1 MITAGYII
9 RNTYEIELFKTREG
23 TTMDH
28 PHTDVPMRLAWD
40 CATGM
45 EPGTPQHVGMHGF
58 AQCPHQPT
66 TEDTEYFKILNHW
79 VIRTPPGYS
88 CLIMQPHYFFEKRY
102 TMMPAIVDTD
112 KHDLPINFTGHL
124 NVFDEKVTIK
134 PGDPLV
140 QVIPFKRDAW
150 TMNIEKGPQKN
161 SLMALFINKQ
171 RGVRHKALR
180 LYKNLFHTKKKFD

>member
-1 MITAGYII
+1 
-9 RNTYEIELFKTREG
+9 
-23 TTMDH
+23 
-28 PHTDVPMRLAWD
+28 
-40 CATGM
+40 
-45 EPGTPQHVGMHGF
+45 
-58 AQCPHQPT
+58 
-66 TEDTEYFKILNHW
+66 
-79 VIRTPPGYS
+79 
-88 CLIMQPHYFFEKRY
+88 
-102 TMMPAIVDTD
+102 MPAIVDTD